1 MMPRSSSARARLT
14 DADFAFVEAILVEE
28 LASPLRSLQQDPEA
42 LTSILDL
49 DAVRQAVV
57 ENAEVSPSLH
67 LYILVRQAFVNSGIE
82 EVEVADQVAGEL
94 AEELGLSEGSR
105 TYHFMCL
112 IRNVAD
118 ETRFHIQAA
127 AGDAFL
133 ILNGNYRAVKD
144 ASGDGKD
151 GSSEDR
157 DSFDPVSE
165 RCVF

>member
-1 MMPRSSSARARLT
+1 MMQKSSSARARLT
-14 DADFAFVEAILVEE
+14 TADLAFVEAILVEE
-28 LASPLRSLQQDPEA
+28 LASPLRSLQHDPEA

-49 DAVRQAVV
+49 DAVRQAVL
-57 ENAEVSPSLH
+57 ENTEVSPSLH

-82 EVEVADQVAGEL
+82 EAEVADEVAGEL
-94 AEELGLSEGSR
+94 AEELGMPEGSR
-105 TYHFMCL
+105 TFHFMCL
-112 IRNVAD
+112 IRNAAD

-133 ILNGNYRAVKD
+133 ILNGDYRAVKD
-144 ASGDGKD
+144 PECECKD

-157 DSFDPVSE
+157 DAFNQISE